1 MHPCT
6 KLSLTIY
13 PPVDSNSTF
22 LQWSLN
28 WERTS
33 NIQQFQKGENANHIY
48 LSHISSPVWMFANQL
63 PYQHYID
70 CVTFI
75 IFRWV
80 TESMVSGFT
89 QPVNKYQ
96 PSAKNNSELYFPV
109 YIILCSAINASKHMT
124 RYGSHSLT
132 LHFAI
137 IGNHN
142 RNCCTPMFTMI
153 ISVNVLSSVY

>member
-1 MHPCT
+1 
-6 KLSLTIY
+6 
-13 PPVDSNSTF
+13 
-22 LQWSLN
+22 
-28 WERTS
+28 
-33 NIQQFQKGENANHIY
+33 
-48 LSHISSPVWMFANQL
+48 MFANQL

-80 TESMVSGFT
+80 TESMVTGFT

-109 YIILCSAINASKHMT
+109 YIIFCSAINASKHMT
-124 RYGSHSLT
+124 RYGRHALT

-137 IGNHN
+137 IGYHN
-142 RNCCTPMFTMI
+142 RNCFTPMFTMI
-153 ISVNVLSSVY
+153 ISVNVLSSAYKTLPTCLLAKGCPALGVIRFPIIKLSSRIFLQFFLFP